1 MQSSR
6 DSSVWR
12 SLAVAFGDGLAF
24 GVGMK
29 LTQPAGHTPVDAPQT
44 DLNPLARRLEEMEQ
58 RIAEIGTRPV
68 ALAPPEKVA
77 IASQPFDQ
85 KVLEAVVNALEARL
99 REHASQVERQITEL
113 QAKITIELNTLDR
126 QDRAVAERA
135 QASMAALQEQIGGE
149 LSAIRHAV
157 EADRRNLQDQL
168 GNLHHDVASVVTEQL
183 DAIRKTAD
191 ADRQDLQA
199 QLGNLHN
206 DVADVLSEQLDGI
219 RKTAEADRQNVED
232 RIGNLHHDIADVLS
246 EQMETLQQ
254 QLRDEIRQSAGNIAA
269 LAASAADAAADNRLA
284 PLRTALAAKDLEIV
298 ELRARLESGDRA
310 TLDLLQGVGE
320 ICRRAAERY
329 TRPEEPAA
337 PQIPEEPAAPAPAES
352 VSETDVPG
360 FAQTQPPGKL
370 WRVPL
375 VSSLVLTTGAMVM
388 MHFV

>member
-29 LTQPAGHTPVDAPQT
+29 LTQPAGRTPIDAPQT
-44 DLNPLARRLEEMEQ
+44 DLSPLARRLEEMEQ
-58 RIAEIGTRPV
+58 RIAEIETRPV
-68 ALAPPEKVA
+68 ALAAPQQAA

-126 QDRAVAERA
+126 QDRAVVERA
-135 QASMAALQEQIGGE
+135 QASIAALQQQVGGE
-149 LSAIRHAV
+149 LAAIRQAV
-157 EADRRNLQDQL
+157 ETDRQNLRDQL
-168 GNLHHDVASVVTEQL
+168 GNLHHDVADVLGEQL

-191 ADRQDLQA
+191 ADRQ
-199 QLGNLHN
+199 
-206 DVADVLSEQLDGI
+206 S
-219 RKTAEADRQNVED
+219 VED
-232 RIGNLHHDIADVLS
+232 RIGNLHHDIADVLT

-254 QLRDEIRQSAGNIAA
+254 ELRHEIRQSAGNVAA
-269 LAASAADAAADNRLA
+269 IAASAADAAADNRLA
-284 PLRTALAAKDLEIV
+284 PLRAALAAKDREIA
-298 ELRARLESGDRA
+298 ELRARLEGSDRA

-329 TRPEEPAA
+329 TRPEEPPAQPIA
-337 PQIPEEPAAPAPAES
+337 EEPAAAASAES
-352 VSETDVPG
+352 SSETDVPG
-360 FAQTQPPGKL
+360 FAQGQQPGKL

-388 MHFV
+388 MHFL